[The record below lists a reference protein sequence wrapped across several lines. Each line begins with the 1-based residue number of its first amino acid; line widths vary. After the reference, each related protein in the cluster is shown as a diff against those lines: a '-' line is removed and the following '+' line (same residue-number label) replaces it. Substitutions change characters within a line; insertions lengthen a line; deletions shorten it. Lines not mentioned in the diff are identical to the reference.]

1 MDKFFPVFCSFGFC
15 FKMFCLG
22 IITKMLEN
30 VYFYVIP
37 LLVSERPEVQ
47 NSLCTISFETE
58 KGGLGSQEKNR
69 NVQKRKEIVK
79 SHLCAGL
86 YFYYWIL
93 CASKVETQLTSNW
106 FKSCNESRL
115 FWDSLYLYLQNI
127 PLGN

>member
-1 MDKFFPVFCSFGFC
+1 MFC
-15 FKMFCLG
+15 FG

-30 VYFYVIP
+30 VYFFVIP

-86 YFYYWIL
+86 YFYY
-93 CASKVETQLTSNW
+93 
-106 FKSCNESRL
+106 
-115 FWDSLYLYLQNI
+115 
-127 PLGN
+127 